1 MALLTDATNYEPLG
15 VTIMNNIDV
24 VVEFSKRVR
33 VFEIAQ
39 LLHSIDTCVIYS
51 FMPTCT
57 DDIMNKM
64 LTKEDSSVVTAA
76 KLVKLLG
83 KLL

>member
-1 MALLTDATNYEPLG
+1 
-15 VTIMNNIDV
+15 MNTPM
-24 VVEFSKRVR
+24 SGPMKRTYV
-33 VFEIAQ
+33 
-39 LLHSIDTCVIYS
+39 VIYS

-57 DDIMNKM
+57 DSIMNKM

-83 KLL
+83 KLLKQGTKRLVCNTSWVGSCTENL